1 MASAVRKT
9 VSEATKPM
17 AHGPT
22 DTELDPAIQ
31 SIIDKGRRSK
41 SNRAQLRSAIGTL
54 VLPACTVP
62 LLWACF
68 TPLSW
73 SALAWIAIVPLC
85 LLVRSPTRPRRL
97 YLAAYVGGFL
107 WSVATFQ
114 WMRLGHP
121 SMYVALVA
129 WSVYMAFY
137 FPLFIGLSRV
147 AVHRLRIPLVLAVPI
162 VWTGLEYAK
171 AYMLTGC
178 SWYYLGHSQ
187 YRWAELIQISDL
199 VGAYGV
205 SFVVSMANAAVA
217 MAIPAVVLQRLQL
230 DMDSVDPK
238 RPWLRPVAA
247 IGLSFTVLIAA
258 VAYGYAR
265 RSEANFKPGPRVALI
280 QGNFDSQVKH
290 DPKRASE
297 ILRTHQTL
305 TRASTIYGSQLPKP
319 PQRPEIIVWPETMLP
334 WPVQEVAAGVT
345 DDDLKKLLPNG
356 AKISHEEWI
365 ARWKDRE
372 TTDLLESWS
381 TERNAA
387 LLIGTSHLTATRER
401 IEQRNS
407 VAFVT
412 PQMGM
417 QGRYDKNHLLIF
429 GEYIP
434 LKDYL
439 PFLSMFTPYGSKH
452 GIERGTQAAVYEYAG
467 ARFAPIIC
475 YEDTVP
481 QLVRRV
487 VAAADTP
494 EQPLDFFVN
503 NTNDGWFHGSSELDQ
518 HLITASFRCVETRT
532 PMVRSV
538 NTGVSAFIDGD
549 GVIRAPDIFI
559 DGERAGSKDA
569 RGFLDENGRWTK
581 QLNAVLI
588 DNVPLDDRKSV
599 YVQHGDLFAGSCG
612 LMCLILCGA
621 GFVTRRRDA
630 KKSR

>member
-9 VSEATKPM
+9 VSKATKPM

-22 DTELDPAIQ
+22 DNELDPAIQ
-31 SIIDKGRRSK
+31 SIIDKGRRSQG
-41 SNRAQLRSAIGTL
+41 NRLQLESARGTWL
-54 VLPACTVP
+54 LPACTVP

-68 TPLSW
+68 TPLS
-73 SALAWIAIVPLC
+73 LAAFAWVAIVPLC
-85 LLVRSPTRPRRL
+85 LLIRSPSRPRRL
-97 YLAAYVGGFL
+97 YLAAYFGGFL

-121 SMYVALVA
+121 SMYVALFA
-129 WSVYMAFY
+129 WSFYMAFY
-137 FPLFIGLSRV
+137 FPIFVGLSRV
-147 AVHRLRIPLVLAVPI
+147 AVHRLRVPLVLAVPI
-162 VWTGLEYAK
+162 IWTGLEYAK

-187 YRWAELIQISDL
+187 YRWVELIQISDL

-205 SFVVSMANAAVA
+205 SFIIAMANAAVA
-217 MAIPAVVLQRLQL
+217 LAVPSSILDRLQL
-230 DMDSVDPK
+230 ASEPTTSV

-247 IGLSFTVLIAA
+247 IGLSLTMLLAA
-258 VAYGYAR
+258 VGYGYAR
-265 RSEANFKPGPRVALI
+265 RADAKFTTGPRVALI

-290 DPKRASE
+290 DPKRAVE

-305 TRASTIYGSQLPKP
+305 TKVSAVYGSRQADP

-334 WPVQEVAAGVT
+334 WPVQDVAADVT
-345 DDDLKKLLPNG
+345 DDDLKKLLPSG
-356 AKISHEEWI
+356 SRTSHEDWI
-365 ARWKDRE
+365 AGWKNRE
-372 TTDLLESWS
+372 TAKLLE
-381 TERNAA
+381 NAA
-387 LLIGTSHLTATRER
+387 SIQNAAMLIGTPHLTATKER

-412 PQMGM
+412 PQMGL

-439 PFLSMFTPYGSKH
+439 PFLSMFTPYGSQH
-452 GIERGTQAAVYEYAG
+452 GIEPGKQAAVFEYAG
-467 ARFAPIIC
+467 ANFAPIIC

-481 QLVRRV
+481 QLVRG
-487 VAAADTP
+487 VAYAAETSD
-494 EQPLDFFVN
+494 QPLDFFVN

-532 PMVRSV
+532 PMVRAV

-549 GVIRAPDIFI
+549 GVIREPDIFI
-559 DGERAGSKDA
+559 DGDRGQEKDA

-588 DNVPLDDRKSV
+588 DNVPLDDRTSV
-599 YVQHGDLFAGSCG
+599 YVRHGDLFAGTCG
-612 LMCLILCGA
+612 LMCLVLCGV
-621 GFVTRRRDA
+621 GFATRKRKA
-630 KKSR
+630 A